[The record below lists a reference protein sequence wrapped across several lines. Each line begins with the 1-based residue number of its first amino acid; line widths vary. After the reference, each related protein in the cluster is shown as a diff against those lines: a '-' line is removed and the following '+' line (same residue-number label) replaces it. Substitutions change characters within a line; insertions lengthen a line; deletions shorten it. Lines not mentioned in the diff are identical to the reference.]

1 MSVGYEYEDCNCHPW
16 CSDPARDEAVRM
28 AEDGRQGALPTL
40 EEAIAAI
47 TQKGNDMATK
57 AEIQA
62 ADYRAEA
69 TSERTEGV
77 TERRPPDPR
86 GRGNVTGHADTGANT
101 GDRGWHRKQW
111 DDAVGI
117 ICDGGSWGRGNSF
130 DVAKIGALM
139 IWADK
144 EMRQTVGLRSMLA
157 AATRELDALKDI
169 IIASEAAPDASDA
182 ARTKPVAWAILRGGH
197 FIAATVN
204 KIAANESCKDNGGTV
219 VPLYAAPQPAP
230 GWLTA
235 EERGLIEGMMESA
248 SAFPQTMHWHS
259 GLSVRETLLVMESLL
274 ARSSPPEVVIP
285 FVDPALAR
293 IVYGRDS
300 EWLAALAA
308 AGVTVKEVGRE

>member
-144 EMRQTVGLRSMLA
+144 EMRQTVGLRSMLDA
-157 AATRELDALKDI
+157 AIRERDALKDI
-169 IIASEAAPDASDA
+169 IVASEAAPDASGA
-182 ARTKPVAWAILRGGH
+182 ARTEPMAWC
-197 FIAATVN
+197 VMSS
-204 KIAANESCKDNGGTV
+204 ANPPHRVGLHWDQELADRWGRVKQIEFTTKLVSI
-219 VPLYAAPQPAP
+219 PLYTAPQPAS
-230 GWLTA
+230 GWLTE
-235 EERGLIEGMMESA
+235 EERLAVSGAILILDQQGPTNIGRA
-248 SAFPQTMHWHS
+248 LNT
-259 GLSVRETLLVMESLL
+259 LL
-274 ARSSPPEVVIP
+274 ARSSPPEV
-285 FVDPALAR
+285 
-293 IVYGRDS
+293 GN
-300 EWLAALAA
+300 
-308 AGVTVKEVGRE
+308 G

>member
-1 MSVGYEYEDCNCHPW
+1 MTHWCHDIP
-16 CSDPARDEAVRM
+16 RDQAVRA
-28 AEDGRQGALPTL
+28 AEDGRSGPLPTL

-47 TQKGNDMATK
+47 TQRGNDMATK

-144 EMRQTVGLRSMLA
+144 EMRQTVGLRSMLDA
-157 AATRELDALKDI
+157 AIRERDALKDI
-169 IIASEAAPDASDA
+169 IVASESAPSASGAAVLAE
-182 ARTKPVAWAILRGGH
+182 
-197 FIAATVN
+197 IAAAFGCDPDDDADLV
-204 KIAANESCKDNGGTV
+204 
-219 VPLYAAPQPAP
+219 
-230 GWLTA
+230 
-235 EERGLIEGMMESA
+235 ESA
-248 SAFPQTMHWHS
+248 
-259 GLSVRETLLVMESLL
+259 RLLVKERDDAVAKAASG
-274 ARSSPPEVVIP
+274 AAGTEVVLPECP
-285 FVDPALAR
+285 FTPESTHTMGWWEAIGKVKK
-293 IVYGRDS
+293 
-300 EWLAALAA
+300 ALAA
-308 AGVTVKEVGRE
+308 AGVTVKEVGR